1 MQWKNSKQSSA
12 PLILDGERKVAV
24 SEEIFAEI
32 HVFTNIFQSMDWTY
46 LNCTFKI

>member
-32 HVFTNIFQSMDWTY
+32 FVFTNIFHFG
-46 LNCTFKI
+46 LNLFELHI